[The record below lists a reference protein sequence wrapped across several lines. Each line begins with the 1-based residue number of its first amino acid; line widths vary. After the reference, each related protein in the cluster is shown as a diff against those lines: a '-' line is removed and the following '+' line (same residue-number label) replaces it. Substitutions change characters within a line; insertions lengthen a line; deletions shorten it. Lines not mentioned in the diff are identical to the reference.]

1 MRIQLG
7 LDSCWIRSIRSII
20 TDERHLML
28 IKKKIIYQE
37 ARILIY
43 MNGIKIYQER
53 TKKKQKPQ
61 LKGKTLFNTPLS

>member
-28 IKKKIIYQE
+28 IKKIIYQE
-37 ARILIY
+37 ARIFNLY
-43 MNGIKIYQER
+43 EWYQNISRKNQKE
-53 TKKKQKPQ
+53 TKTTV
-61 LKGKTLFNTPLS
+61 KG